1 MALRG
6 PAIFGG
12 LACLLASGLARA
24 EPASTTLPPIASA
37 PAQPPAAPAWLGPS
51 GRAPTPPRFE
61 SVGLVDAAAS
71 VPLES
76 VGLVALITYTGFKDW
91 KWGSASFRFNSEGWF
106 GMNTGSGGLDK
117 LGHAYGSY
125 MTSELLYWRLRATHQ
140 GHWVSS
146 LYPPLFSTLLYQYI
160 EFFDGYSVDHGYSYE
175 DTIMDGVGVTLSYL
189 RNRFPGFRKLCDFR
203 LFYYPS
209 GGRSFQPMIDYQ
221 GQKFFG
227 ALKLAGV
234 PGLERTPFRYFELL
248 AGYYTRGFPRY
259 AHADE
264 KSTHFVLGVGLS
276 LSEAILGPLEQAQG
290 EPFSFLNLASN
301 YFESPL
307 YVSSERVRRR
317 PR

>member
-1 MALRG
+1 MRH
-6 PAIFGG
+6 
-12 LACLLASGLARA
+12 LAAACAVAAVCVPGVAH
-24 EPASTTLPPIASA
+24 
-37 PAQPPAAPAWLGPS
+37 AQSPQSWLGPTS
-51 GRAPTPPRFE
+51 RVYHEPEWTH
-61 SVGLVDAAAS
+61 VGLLDSARS

-106 GMNTGSGGLDK
+106 GMDTGSGGLDK
-117 LGHAYGSY
+117 LGHAYGAY

-140 GHWVSS
+140 DRWVSS
-146 LYPPLFSTLLYQYI
+146 WYPALFGTLLYQYI
-160 EFFDGYSVDHGYSYE
+160 EFFDGYSVDHGYAYE
-175 DTIMDGVGVTLSYL
+175 DSLMNGLGVTLSFL
-189 RNRFPGFRKLCDFR
+189 RHRFPRFRKLFDYR

-227 ALKLAGV
+227 VLKLAGL
-234 PGLERTPFRYFELL
+234 PGVESTPFRYVELF

-264 KSTHFVLGVGLS
+264 KSSHLLIGVGLS
-276 LSEAILGPLEQAQG
+276 LSEALFSPLEASHGQ
-290 EPFSFLNLASN
+290 PFSFLNLASN
-301 YFESPL
+301 YFQAPL
-307 YVSSERVRRR
+307 YGATESVRRA

>member
-1 MALRG
+1 MSGRVTAAWALAACFLG
-6 PAIFGG
+6 AKPA
-12 LACLLASGLARA
+12 LAAD
-24 EPASTTLPPIASA
+24 T
-37 PAQPPAAPAWLGPS
+37 PPAVPSAPAWLGPS
-51 GRAPTPPRFE
+51 SRVAPKARFE

-76 VGLVALITYTGFKDW
+76 LGLVALITYTGFKDW

-106 GMNTGSGGLDK
+106 GMQTGSGGLDK
-117 LGHAYGSY
+117 LGHVYGPY
-125 MTSELLYWRLRATHQ
+125 MTSELLYWRLGATHHD
-140 GHWVSS
+140 HWVSS

-160 EFFDGYSVDHGYSYE
+160 ELFDGYSVDHGYSYE
-175 DTIMDGVGVTLSYL
+175 DTIMDGVGVTLSFL
-189 RNRFPGFRKLCDFR
+189 RHRFPGFGRVFDYR

-209 GGRSFQPMIDYQ
+209 GGRSFQPMIDYE

-234 PGLERTPFRYFELL
+234 PGLERTPLRYLELL

-276 LSEAILGPLEQAQG
+276 LSEAILEPLEAAHGQ
-290 EPFSFLNLASN
+290 PFTFLNLASN
-301 YFESPL
+301 YFQPPL
-307 YVSSERVRRR
+307 YWSSESVRRQAR
-317 PR
+317 